1 MRMPS
6 DMVFVVIV
14 FQLWACAALRFTM
27 LTIPVIRSRLIKMN
41 AVNTNLLINEKCQNI
56 VSLSEIEPESHATVR
71 TELLRTRNELRA
83 EPISF

>member
-14 FQLWACAALRFTM
+14 FQLWACAALRSTI
-27 LTIPVIRSRLIKMN
+27 IPVIRSRLIKMN

-71 TELLRTRNELRA
+71 TELLRTRNELRS